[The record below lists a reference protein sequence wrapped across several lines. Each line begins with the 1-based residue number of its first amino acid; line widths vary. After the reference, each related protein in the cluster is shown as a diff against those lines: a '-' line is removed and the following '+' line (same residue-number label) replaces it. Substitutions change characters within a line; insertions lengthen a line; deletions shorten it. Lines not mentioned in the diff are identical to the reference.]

1 MWFGSAIVKLVSN
14 LEKALKLLIFL
25 YYELWVGLEIIY
37 LHFSLLIWGEILKMF
52 KKWPN
57 DFVRLV
63 EDKVKCLEQSLFL
76 QFHFVYEFT
85 SKKKKRLL
93 NRFLW
98 RFLKLS
104 VRRNEEW
111 CAILWLPHPAG
122 NSLSDRKSTYRL
134 NNQQW
139 SSSSAI
145 LFVCH
150 ASSLLFRGR
159 LLVWSPQC
167 PLISFMSEL
176 SLMLILEALLCV

>member
-1 MWFGSAIVKLVSN
+1 MAKWLCSTSGRQGKVFGTIIIFAIP
-14 LEKALKLLIFL
+14 FC
-25 YYELWVGLEIIY
+25 LWIY
-37 LHFSLLIWGEILKMF
+37 K
-52 KKWPN
+52 
-57 DFVRLV
+57 
-63 EDKVKCLEQSLFL
+63 Q
-76 QFHFVYEFT
+76 
-85 SKKKKRLL
+85 KKKKRLL